1 MLRNCGA
8 SSSRFIEADAMGKE
22 LHSGILVCGI
32 VRPTEL
38 STDLVGS
45 GNGGVVE
52 QGLFGEVCPDS
63 RKVLRERCSIE
74 IGLQDGKIEN
84 SVSR

>member
-1 MLRNCGA
+1 MLRKGRVCD
-8 SSSRFIEADAMGKE
+8 SRFIEADAMGKE

-45 GNGGVVE
+45 GNGSVVE
-52 QGLFGEVCPDS
+52 QGLLCEVGPDS
-63 RKVLRERCSIE
+63 CEVLRKRCSIE
-74 IGLQDGKIEN
+74 IGLQGKKIEN